1 MNDLPCNGMEFNV
14 TELNWME
21 WNGVVCKVL
30 KMKWNEMNEMKWNE
44 CNEMNQLLPVLKK
57 ERKLISKIS

>member
-30 KMKWNEMNEMKWNE
+30 KMKWNEMNEMKWMQWNE
-44 CNEMNQLLPVLKK
+44 STPPSVKK
-57 ERKLISKIS
+57 GKEINK